1 MDYYLYFIFR
11 FGIIKQTYRYTIIE
25 EVIIINVYDFD
36 KTIYYNDSTSDFYV
50 FCLKRHP
57 KIAAHFPKT
66 MWAFIKY
73 LLRINTKTQFKE
85 VMYEFLHEVDIEKD
99 LPDFWETHKNKIKPF
114 YIEHKQDD
122 DVIISASP
130 EFLLEPI
137 CEITGI
143 KHLMASRVDPKT
155 GKYTGINCH
164 GKEKVRRFSEL
175 YGDAVIDEFYSDA
188 YCDTPLALKAVQ
200 SYMVKGDKVSAWKFR
215 RKDNKK

>member
-1 MDYYLYFIFR
+1 MYVQAGSIITYRDYFYNR
-11 FGIIKQTYRYTIIE
+11 IIKQKYRYTIKY

-66 MWAFIKY
+66 MLAFIKY

-99 LPDFWETHKNKIKPF
+99 LPDFWETHKHKIKPF
-114 YIEHKQDD
+114 YIEHKKED

-130 EFLLEPI
+130 EFLLKPI

-143 KHLMASRVDPKT
+143 KNLMASRVDPKT
-155 GKYTGINCH
+155 GKDTD
-164 GKEKVRRFSEL
+164 ERM
-175 YGDAVIDEFYSDA
+175 DAPCLFGVLPSFLGRPPFA
-188 YCDTPLALKAVQ
+188 RQ
-200 SYMVKGDKVSAWKFR
+200 SG
-215 RKDNKK
+215 